1 MIYSSKKREPV
12 TPVQEAAAFE
22 TENHFHT
29 EDEPMT
35 LEKFYG
41 FDPDAIGLEAD
52 KDYKNFFRDPKI
64 MATFTEHFDITDR
77 ETRKCLMSLDEAE
90 QGGLL
95 ATLTSKLYDN
105 IISKID
111 DIDYGDIPN
120 SKGDIT
126 ELTNYDKLV
135 ECTTLLRDILVEFKQ
150 DTSPIDE
157 ISVAIDNVRGRKE
170 LFGRA
175 FKYNVEMPIVM
186 YNNIVLTIISSVSYM
201 IATCIEFM
209 KTPNRDSF
217 QITLDKVAFTKT
229 KNNMLYSN
237 LKKFNKICKSGE
249 FDKAMEHVIQH
260 RVDKMAESAG
270 LVLGLGAVSIVAAG
284 GIFLLIMK
292 CIIPLLREMVFFFYY
307 TRMRV
312 SDFFDIQADLLQM
325 NAHNVESNEAK
336 SEDEK
341 ERIVSKQLKIAELF
355 RKIANKISF
364 TGRKAEVESTK
375 AITAESRKMK
385 LGDDGIEM
393 PNTGSALF

>member
-1 MIYSSKKREPV
+1 
-12 TPVQEAAAFE
+12 
-22 TENHFHT
+22 
-29 EDEPMT
+29 
-35 LEKFYG
+35 
-41 FDPDAIGLEAD
+41 
-52 KDYKNFFRDPKI
+52 
-64 MATFTEHFDITDR
+64 
-77 ETRKCLMSLDEAE
+77 
-90 QGGLL
+90 
-95 ATLTSKLYDN
+95 
-105 IISKID
+105 
-111 DIDYGDIPN
+111 
-120 SKGDIT
+120 
-126 ELTNYDKLV
+126 
-135 ECTTLLRDILVEFKQ
+135 
-150 DTSPIDE
+150 
-157 ISVAIDNVRGRKE
+157 
-170 LFGRA
+170 
-175 FKYNVEMPIVM
+175 
-186 YNNIVLTIISSVSYM
+186 
-201 IATCIEFM
+201 
-209 KTPNRDSF
+209 
-217 QITLDKVAFTKT
+217 
-229 KNNMLYSN
+229 MLYSN

-270 LVLGLGAVSIVAAG
+270 LVFGLGAVSIVAAG